1 MGAETEAKRIADATI
16 TAAESELKSSQSLL
30 QAATEIGPNKSAL
43 QLRYMQEL
51 SKIPSIN
58 TKTYIFPLLN
68 SIFAEIQQTTCQPQ
82 NKVPTPQNIVTRAVQ
97 PKDSFPPLNVEKKLK
112 ESRSFDR
119 LTNFK
124 VLLKEIH
131 DRVIN
136 IDEAKE
142 HDSETQ
148 TVNAYDINDPRI
160 ESNASLEETQIADT
174 LLSGLTAGMSGNSSV
189 VAKLQDNLSDH
200 EDPIIRMLPLQFRR
214 SCEDI
219 RKCKDV
225 TEYLRKQQA
234 LLYSDQ
240 KFPVDRADTEG
251 TYMSLVWDRLI
262 SSVLGEGGIGVNS
275 SLGTVECMDQQTEHV
290 EDEVSVE
297 IFATEHSET
306 LSEIEGEES
315 GDLGSTNIEDG
326 FNLK

>member
-1 MGAETEAKRIADATI
+1 M
-16 TAAESELKSSQSLL
+16 
-30 QAATEIGPNKSAL
+30 
-43 QLRYMQEL
+43 
-51 SKIPSIN
+51 
-58 TKTYIFPLLN
+58 
-68 SIFAEIQQTTCQPQ
+68 
-82 NKVPTPQNIVTRAVQ
+82 
-97 PKDSFPPLNVEKKLK
+97 
-112 ESRSFDR
+112 
-119 LTNFK
+119 K

-131 DRVIN
+131 DRVVN
-136 IDEAKE
+136 IDESKE
-142 HDSETQ
+142 HDSQTQ
-148 TVNAYDINDPRI
+148 TVNAYDINNPRI

-174 LLSGLTAGMSGNSSV
+174 LLSGLGLTAGMSGNSSML
-189 VAKLQDNLSDH
+189 AKLQDNLSDH
-200 EDPIIRMLPLQFRR
+200 EDPVIRMLPLQFRR

-262 SSVLGEGGIGVNS
+262 SSVLGERGIEVNS
-275 SLGTVECMDQQTEHV
+275 LLQTVECMDQQSEHV

-306 LSEIEGEES
+306 LSEIEDEES
-315 GDLGSTNIEDG
+315 GDLNYIEHG
-326 FNLK
+326 CNLK

>member
-1 MGAETEAKRIADATI
+1 M
-16 TAAESELKSSQSLL
+16 
-30 QAATEIGPNKSAL
+30 
-43 QLRYMQEL
+43 
-51 SKIPSIN
+51 
-58 TKTYIFPLLN
+58 
-68 SIFAEIQQTTCQPQ
+68 TT
-82 NKVPTPQNIVTRAVQ
+82 VQ
-97 PKDSFPPLNVEKKLK
+97 PKDSFPPLNAEKKLK

-119 LTNFK
+119 LTNLK

-131 DRVIN
+131 DRVVN

-148 TVNAYDINDPRI
+148 TVNAYDINKPRI

-262 SSVLGEGGIGVNS
+262 SSVLGERGIRVNS
-275 SLGTVECMDQQTEHV
+275 LLETVECMDQQAEHV

-306 LSEIEGEES
+306 LSDIEDEGS
-315 GDLGSTNIEDG
+315 GDLNYIEDG
-326 FNLK
+326 CNLK